1 MQKDNVS
8 AEEEMRKLQED
19 VMQKE
24 REHLFLSDEVAKHK
38 MAAEMA
44 AELQGLQAGGE
55 RRCSN
60 VSQTG
65 DCCLEE
71 MLQEV
76 LALGTN
82 GVETLFQRVHRVRR
96 AMGGLR
102 EQMPGGEEGRK
113 DSENEHEQGRTSQ
126 QLALSASGGFSE
138 GTSASNMELDL
149 PRVRGAHDGCGD
161 AGNSG
166 TAQDR
171 KRSLSNSQSRLP
183 IEEDASLADL

>member
-65 DCCLEE
+65 DCCLEG

-82 GVETLFQRVHRVRR
+82 GVETPVPKSPKSNGRFAGANARR
-96 AMGGLR
+96 R
-102 EQMPGGEEGRK
+102 RRK
-113 DSENEHEQGRTSQ
+113 KG
-126 QLALSASGGFSE
+126 
-138 GTSASNMELDL
+138 
-149 PRVRGAHDGCGD
+149 
-161 AGNSG
+161 
-166 TAQDR
+166 
-171 KRSLSNSQSRLP
+171 
-183 IEEDASLADL
+183 

>member
-24 REHLFLSDEVAKHK
+24 RAYLFLSDEVAKHK
-38 MAAEMA
+38 VAAEMA

-76 LALGTN
+76 IALGTN
-82 GVETLFQRVHRVRR
+82 GVDTLFQRVRR
-96 AMGGLR
+96 AMGALR
-102 EQMPGGEEGRK
+102 EQMTGGEKGRQ

-149 PRVRGAHDGCGD
+149 PSCSGC
-161 AGNSG
+161 
-166 TAQDR
+166 T
-171 KRSLSNSQSRLP
+171 
-183 IEEDASLADL
+183 

>member
-1 MQKDNVS
+1 
-8 AEEEMRKLQED
+8 
-19 VMQKE
+19 
-24 REHLFLSDEVAKHK
+24 
-38 MAAEMA
+38 
-44 AELQGLQAGGE
+44 
-55 RRCSN
+55 
-60 VSQTG
+60 
-65 DCCLEE
+65 
-71 MLQEV
+71 
-76 LALGTN
+76 
-82 GVETLFQRVHRVRR
+82 
-96 AMGGLR
+96 MGGLR

-183 IEEDASLADL
+183 MEEDASLADL